1 MWGFFILLI
10 FIVMKMFLVEKFE
23 EEITP
28 DLKYYAFD
36 WDDNILQMPTQIILQ
51 DENGEEVGMSTEDFA
66 EYRVDV
72 GVKPFEYKGKT
83 VVGFAPDPFRFFG
96 TKGDKRFIIDSMM
109 AKEGPAWDDFV
120 EAINGGSIFS
130 IVTARGHS
138 PLALRRAIENMIET
152 NFRGIS
158 KKELVKNLKK
168 FRRFAGE
175 EDMSDKELINAYM
188 DMNKYYPVT
197 FGEGSAQS
205 PEKGKV
211 DALREFQQY
220 VKYLAGLL
228 KKPVM
233 FKDDISNR
241 FIPTIGFSDDDLR
254 NLEKVK
260 QELSKDPENIIQ
272 TISTH
277 GGEKK
282 LY

>member
-1 MWGFFILLI
+1 MWGFFIFLI
-10 FIVMKMFLVEKFE
+10 FIGMKFYLVENFKE
-23 EEITP
+23 EVTP
-28 DLKYYAFD
+28 ELKYYAFD
-36 WDDNILQMPTQIILQ
+36 WDDNILTMPTKIILQ

-66 EYRVDV
+66 EYRVKL
-72 GVKPFEYKGKT
+72 GVEPFEYKGKT
-83 VVGFAPDPFRFFG
+83 IVGFADDPFRFFG
-96 TKGDKRFIIDSMM
+96 TKGDKRFIIDAMM

-120 EAINGGSIFS
+120 EAVNGGSIFS

-138 PLALRRAIENMIET
+138 PLAVRRAIENMIES
-152 NFRGIS
+152 NFKGIS
-158 KKELVKNLKK
+158 KKELVKNLRK
-168 FRRFAGE
+168 FRNISGE
-175 EDMSDKELINAYM
+175 EDMSDSELIDAYM

-197 FGEGSAQS
+197 FGAGSAQS

-211 DALREFQQY
+211 DALREFQRY
-220 VKYLAGLL
+220 VKYIAGQLN
-228 KKPVM
+228 KPIL

-241 FIPTIGFSDDDLR
+241 FIPKIGFSDDDLR

-260 QELSKDPENIIQ
+260 HELSKDPENIIQ